1 MADEKNNGKGSQ
13 GNDRISK
20 HDAWQERKLEKAKRD
35 DIDVISKRTLDQGD
49 FINILNSLDY
59 YLYQLRMNMGR
70 IKVITFDKAQE
81 FIERSQRIKE
91 DINLLNAE
99 MCGLMG
105 YTYKPPKGFSNP
117 LAKEPREEG
126 QKKQTEK
133 KATSRSEQ
141 VAVVEEAIA

>member
-13 GNDRISK
+13 GNDRVSK
-20 HDAWQERKLEKAKRD
+20 HDAWQERKVEKAKRD

-49 FINILNSLDY
+49 FINVLNSLDY

-81 FIERSQRIKE
+81 FIERSLRIKE

-105 YTYKPPKGFSNP
+105 YTYKPPKGFTNP
-117 LAKEPREEG
+117 LGATDEREKAKKG
-126 QKKQTEK
+126 ATV
-133 KATSRSEQ
+133 KAP
-141 VAVVEEAIA
+141 AADKLPEAGVTTG

>member
-20 HDAWQERKLEKAKRD
+20 REAWQERKLEKAKRD

-99 MCGLMG
+99 MCELMG

-117 LAKEPREEG
+117 LAGAEEKEKGKKGAAVRASAAEKLAEG
-126 QKKQTEK
+126 
-133 KATSRSEQ
+133 
-141 VAVVEEAIA
+141 AISTM

>member
-13 GNDRISK
+13 GNDRVSK
-20 HDAWQERKLEKAKRD
+20 HDAWQERKVEKAKRD

-49 FINILNSLDY
+49 FINVLNSLDY

-105 YTYKPPKGFSNP
+105 YTYKPPKGFTNP
-117 LAKEPREEG
+117 LGATDEKEKVKKGTAAKAPAVD
-126 QKKQTEK
+126 KT
-133 KATSRSEQ
+133 AP
-141 VAVVEEAIA
+141 VAVETA

>member
-13 GNDRISK
+13 GSGRISK
-20 HDAWQERKLEKAKRD
+20 REAWQERKLEKAKRD

-81 FIERSQRIKE
+81 FIERSQKIKE

-99 MCGLMG
+99 MCALMG

-117 LAKEPREEG
+117 LAKEPRDEG
-126 QKKQTEK
+126 QKIQVEK
-133 KATSRSEQ
+133 KTPGRAGSAAVAAEQ
-141 VAVVEEAIA
+141 VA

>member
-105 YTYKPPKGFSNP
+105 YTYKPPKGFTNP
-117 LAKEPREEG
+117 LVTMDEKEKAKKG
-126 QKKQTEK
+126 GSTKASAADKMTE
-133 KATSRSEQ
+133 S
-141 VAVVEEAIA
+141 AVSTA

>member
-20 HDAWQERKLEKAKRD
+20 HEAWQERKLEKAKRD

-81 FIERSQRIKE
+81 FIERSQKIKE

-99 MCGLMG
+99 MCALMG

-117 LAKEPREEG
+117 LGATEEKEKV
-126 QKKQTEK
+126 KKGAATKAPAADKLTE
-133 KATSRSEQ
+133 A
-141 VAVVEEAIA
+141 AVTTE

>member
-99 MCGLMG
+99 MCALMG

-117 LAKEPREEG
+117 LAGEEEKEKV
-126 QKKQTEK
+126 KKGSAA
-133 KATSRSEQ
+133 KAPAADK
-141 VAVVEEAIA
+141 VPEAAISAA

>member
-117 LAKEPREEG
+117 LAEAGEKEKV
-126 QKKQTEK
+126 KKGSGAKVSAADKVPE
-133 KATSRSEQ
+133 
-141 VAVVEEAIA
+141 AVM